1 MKINATLPEKGRDL
15 RLDLFRGVANW
26 AIYLDH
32 IPDNVVNW
40 ITTRNYGFSDAA
52 DLFVFISGY
61 TASFVYARMMLDR
74 GFIVGATRLTKRVW
88 QLYVAHIILFVI
100 YIASISYLALR
111 FGDSE
116 LVNEFNVVGLVDN
129 ATETLRQGLFLK
141 FKPVNLDVLPLYIV
155 LMGLFPP
162 VLWMMLRQPNWT
174 MIASIVLW
182 LVSRQTGWNLP
193 AYPGGTWYFNPFC
206 WQVLFVFGSWCA
218 LGGARKSMAIIN
230 HPATLWFCIAY
241 LLLGLVM
248 TMAGKF
254 PDFGHMFPHWLYS
267 TFNPND
273 KTNLAPYR
281 FLHFVVIVIMV
292 IRFVPKDW
300 AGSGM
305 EGVRSPDRLRSAVA
319 RRVLRRRVPVVRRT
333 LRTVDELGFA
343 VRADLRQRHRHRDH
357 DHRRLLHL
365 LVEAAGQAAAEA
377 GGAQG
382 RLIKASLIKAGSERP
397 WEAAVQAA
405 CVLDDTSVA
414 TSV

>member
-26 AIYLDH
+26 AIFLDH

-61 TASFVYARMMLDR
+61 TASFVYARMMLER

-100 YIASISYLALR
+100 YIASIGYLALR

-116 LVNEFNVVGLVDN
+116 IINEFNVAGLVDN
-129 ATETLRQGLFLK
+129 ATETLRQGLLLK

-162 VLWMMLRQPNWT
+162 VLWIMLRQPNLT
-174 MIASIVLW
+174 MLASIVLW
-182 LVSRQTGWNLP
+182 LAARQFGWNFT
-193 AYPGGTWYFNPFC
+193 AYPAGTWYFNPFC

-218 LGGARKSMAIIN
+218 LGGARSRGRFIDAPI
-230 HPATLWFCIAY
+230 TLYFCIAY
-241 LLLGLVM
+241 LILALVM

-254 PDFGHMFPHWLYS
+254 PDFGALFPHWLYS

-292 IRFVPKDW
+292 IRFVPEGL
-300 AGSGM
+300 AGPGM
-305 EGVRSPDRLRSAVA
+305 EGFRSAHRLRAAVA
-319 RRVLRRRVPVVRRT
+319 RGVLRRRVPVLCRAFRT
-333 LRTVDELGFA
+333 DDEFGFA

-365 LVEAAGQAAAEA
+365 LVEAAGQAAAK
-377 GGAQG
+377 AQRRPRPASSCPRPTSLSG
-382 RLIKASLIKAGSERP
+382 RLMAS
-397 WEAAVQAA
+397 
-405 CVLDDTSVA
+405 D
-414 TSV
+414 